1 MANEE
6 LLSIL
11 DYILNRCPSDA
22 LNAIDSAVKRRRA
35 DLSGTSINPEKFA
48 KTISKTVNESIAVGI
63 KSMQNSIKNMAYNLI
78 KKDSPDLNEEE
89 IDKIVQMMVPN
100 VFEKKPSVAAEF
112 LERGES
118 LLDNEGR
125 VNGFPVDAMREMVVA
140 FVNYSFGTLRPDE
153 DRALQNALGDW
164 QAAYWKAFPEPLQ
177 DLIRIYLKNGLPD
190 AAFTQAVDTLLPDPD
205 IQNESENQNET

>member
-11 DYILNRCPSDA
+11 DYILNSCPSDA

-140 FVNYSFGTLRPDE
+140 FVNYSFGTLRPM
-153 DRALQNALGDW
+153 RIVLC
-164 QAAYWKAFPEPLQ
+164 KC
-177 DLIRIYLKNGLPD
+177 IR
-190 AAFTQAVDTLLPDPD
+190 
-205 IQNESENQNET
+205 